1 MHEMSICESIV
12 QTMKDLARTGGFRR
26 VDAVWLEIGP
36 LAGVELEALRFG
48 FDLVTRGTLA
58 EGARLEVVQ
67 PAADAWCTECM
78 RTVPIRVRYDP
89 CPDCGRYGLLVTS
102 GDQMRIKELEVS

>member
-12 QTMKDLARTGGFRR
+12 QTMKDLARTREFRR

-48 FDLVTRGTLA
+48 FDVVTRGTLA
-58 EGARLEVVQ
+58 DGARLEVLQ
-67 PAADAWCTECM
+67 PPASAWCMECM
-78 RTVPIRVRYDP
+78 QTVPIQARYDP
-89 CPDCGRYGLLVTS
+89 CPDCGGHGLLVTS
-102 GDQMRIKELEVS
+102 GDQMRIKELEVT